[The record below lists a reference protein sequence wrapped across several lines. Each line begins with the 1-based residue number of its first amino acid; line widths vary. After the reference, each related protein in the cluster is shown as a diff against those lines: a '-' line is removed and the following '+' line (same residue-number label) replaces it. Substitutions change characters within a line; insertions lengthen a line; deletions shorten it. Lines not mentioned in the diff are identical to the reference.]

1 MYVLKVKRIQKKR
14 KKMKKRILAVV
25 MCVLFMTAL
34 AFASPPINQNN
45 RTNKANEEMLT
56 TTATAA
62 IESTLPTNTADS
74 AMMTA
79 STWFEISTSAYS
91 YSMSNEKS
99 ETTPAA
105 VAATKSRCNDITET
119 TSLLTATTA
128 TPNNATTT
136 PLKFG

>member
-1 MYVLKVKRIQKKR
+1 
-14 KKMKKRILAVV
+14 MKKRILAVV

-79 STWFEISTSAYS
+79 STWFEISTGDAY
-91 YSMSNEKS
+91 MS
-99 ETTPAA
+99 ETSENNPAA
-105 VAATKSRCNDITET
+105 VAATKSRCKDITET
-119 TSLLTATTA
+119 TSLLTATTTTT

-136 PLKFG
+136 TPLKFG